1 MSQTYISKQVE
12 LHKLALGE
20 HVGTSYVNNALGTLH
35 EVYDG
40 VRVIIGHLH
49 DRGVLKWHL
58 EDSRRLLSKHIYKA
72 SIYPSAHSKHLKTSQ
87 NPGMHGIDSDCMGS
101 HSS

>member
-1 MSQTYISKQVE
+1 MILFWLIRGAQHVSNAFKQVK

-20 HVGTSYVNNALGTLH
+20 HVGTSYVDNALGTLH

-40 VRVIIGHLH
+40 VRVVIRHLH
-49 DRGVLKWHL
+49 HRGVLKWHL

-72 SIYPSAHSKHLKTSQ
+72 W
-87 NPGMHGIDSDCMGS
+87 IDSSAQSKRRNEWDRD
-101 HSS
+101 